1 MTFTFISQRI
11 NLPHGRRRR
20 RPNIYKNNGLCVADC
35 SIYICHV
42 SYRLSAYRS
51 HIIMYS
57 YTSPS
62 SIIISII
69 ICREPSM
76 HTNKAVVSS
85 GLGAGTRAAHS
96 GQIAAPGPR
105 MDGYADA
112 QAADPPTV
120 RGLKAGSGAQ

>member
-1 MTFTFISQRI
+1 MSCILSPIGLSITHHHVFI
-11 NLPHGRRRR
+11 
-20 RPNIYKNNGLCVADC
+20 
-35 SIYICHV
+35 
-42 SYRLSAYRS
+42 
-51 HIIMYS
+51 HI
-57 YTSPS
+57 T
-62 SIIISII
+62 IIHHHQHHCII

-76 HTNKAVVSS
+76 HTTTNKAVVSS

>member
-1 MTFTFISQRI
+1 MSCILSPIGLSITHHHVFI
-11 NLPHGRRRR
+11 
-20 RPNIYKNNGLCVADC
+20 
-35 SIYICHV
+35 
-42 SYRLSAYRS
+42 
-51 HIIMYS
+51 HI
-57 YTSPS
+57 T
-62 SIIISII
+62 IIISII

-76 HTNKAVVSS
+76 HTTTNKAVVSS